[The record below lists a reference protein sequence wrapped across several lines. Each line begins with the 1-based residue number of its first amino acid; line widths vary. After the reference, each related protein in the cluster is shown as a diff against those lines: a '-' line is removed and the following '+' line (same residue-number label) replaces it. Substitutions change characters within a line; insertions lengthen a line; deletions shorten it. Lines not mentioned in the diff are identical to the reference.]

1 MRLILENYVKY
12 IQYLI
17 FSFMHN
23 SLKNHN
29 NFGGVMPIVTLENAG
44 TLTVE
49 QKTQLIK
56 KLTDVV
62 VEVTNK
68 STAAVY
74 VRIDEVPR
82 ENFGVGGKS
91 LR

>member
-1 MRLILENYVKY
+1 
-12 IQYLI
+12 
-17 FSFMHN
+17 
-23 SLKNHN
+23 
-29 NFGGVMPIVTLENAG
+29 MPIVTLENAG

-68 STAAVY
+68 PAAAVY

-91 LR
+91 LG

>member
-1 MRLILENYVKY
+1 
-12 IQYLI
+12 
-17 FSFMHN
+17 
-23 SLKNHN
+23 
-29 NFGGVMPIVTLENAG
+29 MPIVTLENAG

-49 QKTQLIK
+49 QKAQLIK

-68 STAAVY
+68 SVSAVY

-82 ENFGVGGKS
+82 ENFGVGGKQ
-91 LR
+91 LG

>member
-1 MRLILENYVKY
+1 
-12 IQYLI
+12 
-17 FSFMHN
+17 
-23 SLKNHN
+23 
-29 NFGGVMPIVTLENAG
+29 MPIITLENAG

-68 STAAVY
+68 SASAVY

-91 LR
+91 LG

>member
-1 MRLILENYVKY
+1 
-12 IQYLI
+12 
-17 FSFMHN
+17 
-23 SLKNHN
+23 
-29 NFGGVMPIVTLENAG
+29 MPIVTLENAG

-68 STAAVY
+68 PDAAVY

-82 ENFGVGGKS
+82 ENFGVGGKQ
-91 LR
+91 LG

>member
-1 MRLILENYVKY
+1 
-12 IQYLI
+12 
-17 FSFMHN
+17 
-23 SLKNHN
+23 
-29 NFGGVMPIVTLENAG
+29 MPIVTLENAG
-44 TLTVE
+44 LLTNE
-49 QKTQLIK
+49 QKVLLIK

-68 STAAVY
+68 PATAIY

-91 LR
+91 LG